1 MYCSSVCL
9 HVRSIHVCLL
19 LALFKRIRAAVNPVS
34 HAKIVLT
41 SKTLQALQR
50 ETEFKTNYYFSEE
63 IVTFLPKMNENL
75 FSFLFSSF
83 KLANENT
90 VNSILAYK

>member
-50 ETEFKTNYYFSEE
+50 ETEFKMNYYFSEE

-83 KLANENT
+83 KLAN
-90 VNSILAYK
+90 